1 MRTKS
6 ILLAIALAFSSTVLM
21 GAAPT
26 PGPDPYTAS
35 PEYRAYTLQ
44 QVRAQDKARAE
55 AKAKAQ
61 LVTIVDDG
69 QPKATIVIAPPPPA
83 PAADPAAKGGGKPP
97 VNPALKAAQILQEW
111 IKLMSGAEL
120 PISDTA
126 PKSGPIIY
134 VGTAA
139 IKAGLDMSSIK
150 SETNEGIRINADGK
164 NVYIGAQADD
174 EAAVRAVARFLE
186 TEYSCRFFT
195 NLDWGRNYP
204 KNQKTLTVMTQ
215 DFTEKPSITA
225 RSIWG
230 ANGAFRHAYWSN
242 WNGSGGESIPSSH
255 SWHFIPDEEFDKH
268 PEYFRMDEKGNRV
281 KGPWYNLGNPEVRK
295 LFIKWALEASDNGN
309 RNLSMSPPDDHRFD
323 HSPESKKYDNP
334 KVIDPSS
341 NLVSMTDRFMGIV
354 NEAAKAIYAKN
365 THAKLGFYAYS
376 DYTLPPTN
384 PELDKLS
391 PNIMVNIAPIRF
403 SRYHPIGHPNSEST
417 QALRD
422 IIDGWAKRATMLG
435 YRTYNYNLAE
445 VMTPYSKI
453 STWSHDLPYL
463 QQKRS
468 ISYNFESF
476 DCWEL
481 SAPHLYL
488 SIRLAYDPTQDPWAI
503 MADFYDKFYGP
514 AAEPMEKYWMAVD
527 SAWINLHTESGSIHA
542 LPQVY
547 THENIKKFDAYIAEA
562 EAAVK
567 DDAQYAYRVNL
578 AKRGMQRAKYW
589 RAWYDSLIKGDSI
602 EAQKIYDEWFAFTT
616 ETYKAKN
623 GNDYELAYLRR
634 FIGGN
639 TASAYAS
646 VRPREVDTTK
656 APVAPAAVK
665 GKPAPKPVPVM
676 KDLTPRKVIAVL
688 PDDWKYNTQEALTKA
703 GITTAPIAANYDDS
717 KWKTVVTYSNTL
729 NGQGFPE
736 YIGVMWYRTTFTAPQ
751 DATGNLWLHFVKADQ
766 LLTVFIN
773 GKQVGIPDPKDIKA
787 AEAAAKAEGKPFEA
801 PKFATDVKAFRGAT
815 IDLGKDSGIKPGE
828 KVQITVRVDHIP
840 LPELYLGGIVAP
852 VHLIK
857 EDTK

>member
-6 ILLAIALAFSSTVLM
+6 LLVAVALAFSSSFLM
-21 GAAPT
+21 AAAPS

-61 LVTIVDDG
+61 LVTLVDNG
-69 QPKATIVIAPPPPA
+69 VGKATIVISPA
-83 PAADPAAKGGGKPP
+83 PAPEPAPAPAPGAKPAAPKPT
-97 VNPALKAAQILQEW
+97 VSSDLRAATILQEW
-111 IKLMSGAEL
+111 IKAMSGVIL
-120 PISDTA
+120 PIADKA
-126 PKSGPIIY
+126 PKDGPAIY
-134 VGTAA
+134 VGSAA
-139 IKAGLDMSSIK
+139 VDAGADLSGVK
-150 SETNEGIRINADGK
+150 SETNEGIRIKADGK
-164 NVYIGAQADD
+164 NVYIAALDD
-174 EAAVRAVARFLE
+174 DAKVRAVARFLE
-186 TEYSCRFFT
+186 AEFNCRFFT
-195 NLDWGRNYP
+195 NLEWGRNYP
-204 KNQKTLTVMTQ
+204 KDQKTLAVMTQ
-215 DFTEKPSITA
+215 DFTEKPVITS

-230 ANGAFRHAYWSN
+230 ANGAFRHPYWST
-242 WNGSGGESIPSSH
+242 WNGGGGESVPSSH

-281 KGPWYNLGNPEVRK
+281 KGPWPNLGNPDVRK
-295 LFIKWALEASDNGN
+295 RFIEWALQASENGS

-323 HSPESKKYDNP
+323 YSPESQKYDNP
-334 KVIDPSS
+334 AVIDPSS
-341 NLVSMTDRFMGIV
+341 GLVSMTDRFMTIV

-365 THAKLGFYAYS
+365 PKAKLGFYAYS
-376 DYTLPPTN
+376 DYTLPPTR

-422 IIDGWAKRATMLG
+422 IIEGWVKRATMLG

-463 QQKRS
+463 QKRHF

-514 AAEPMEKYWMAVD
+514 AAVPMEKYWMAVD

-542 LPQVY
+542 LQNVY
-547 THENIKKFDAYIAEA
+547 TPQNIKAFEGYITEA
-562 EAAVK
+562 ETLTKSTPDFAF
-567 DDAQYAYRVNL
+567 RVNL
-578 AKRGMQRAKYW
+578 AKRGLQRAKYW
-589 RAWYDSLIKGDSI
+589 RTWYDALIAGDPDK
-602 EAQKIYDEWFAFTT
+602 AQKTYDEWLAFTD
-616 ETYKAKN
+616 ETFKARN
-623 GNDYELAYLRR
+623 GNDYEMTYLRR

-639 TASAYAS
+639 TANAYAAIH
-646 VRPREVDTTK
+646 PKEATGETK
-656 APVAPAAVK
+656 PGPVVK
-665 GKPAPKPVPVM
+665 GKPGKPIPVF
-676 KDLTPRKVIAVL
+676 KELTPRKVIAVL
-688 PDDWKYNTQEALTKA
+688 PDDWKYTTQPELDKA
-703 GITTAPIAANYDDS
+703 GVKGLPIAANFDDS
-717 KWKTVVTYSNTL
+717 KWKTVMTYSNTL

-736 YIGVMWYRTTFTAPQ
+736 FLGTMWYRTSFTVPQ
-751 DATGNLWLHFVKADQ
+751 DATGNLWLHFVKADRQ
-766 LLTVFIN
+766 VTVYIN
-773 GKQVGIPDPKDIKA
+773 GQPVGIPDPKAVKAA
-787 AEAAAKAEGKPFEA
+787 AEAAQKAGKEFKTPEFAEDVEA
-801 PKFATDVKAFRGAT
+801 FKGVT
-815 IDLGKDSGIKPGE
+815 IDLGPKSGIKPGE
-828 KVQITVRVDHIP
+828 KNQITVRVQHIP

-852 VHLIK
+852 IHLIK
-857 EDTK
+857 EAK